1 MLVLARNK
9 DESVMI
15 GDDVEITVL
24 GVEGNT
30 VKLGFSA
37 PGDVPVYRS
46 ELYVKV
52 HRSKHTQTSE
62 PDHAS

>member
-1 MLVLARNK
+1 
-9 DESVMI
+9 MI

-46 ELYVKV
+46 ELYVKAQ
-52 HRSKHTQTSE
+52 RSKHLQASAQ
-62 PDHAS
+62 DHPGQA

>member
-24 GVEGNT
+24 EVKGNT

-52 HRSKHTQTSE
+52 QRSKHTETPE
-62 PDHAS
+62 LG

>member
-1 MLVLARNK
+1 MLALARNK

-30 VKLGFSA
+30 VKLGISA

-52 HRSKHTQTSE
+52 QREKHLSSSE
-62 PDHAS
+62 SDHAS